1 MYVINYSLWPLTLDL
16 YVALNPL
23 YRMFVL
29 LVDTKMRLIVLLV
42 EFTVNFCKR
51 PQYFPISVDC
61 RINPSLICQ
70 KKTHKKIIINE
81 FLHNLK
87 IAIPNRLSTC
97 IRMDMVQ
104 QVKPLGICTYELIIK

>member
-1 MYVINYSLWPLTLDL
+1 MKWIIPVWPLTLDL

-61 RINPSLICQ
+61 RINPSLIC
-70 KKTHKKIIINE
+70 KKKKKPNQQIIINE

-87 IAIPNRLSTC
+87 IVIPNRLS
-97 IRMDMVQ
+97 IPIDMVQ

>member
-70 KKTHKKIIINE
+70 KKTHKKS
-81 FLHNLK
+81 
-87 IAIPNRLSTC
+87 LSTNSYT
-97 IRMDMVQ
+97 ILKLQ
-104 QVKPLGICTYELIIK
+104 YPTG

>member
-70 KKTHKKIIINE
+70 KKNIKKS
-81 FLHNLK
+81 
-87 IAIPNRLSTC
+87 LSTNSYT
-97 IRMDMVQ
+97 ILKLQ
-104 QVKPLGICTYELIIK
+104 YPTG